1 MGTVSVEGAGAYEE
15 ASETLAIRPY
25 VVGVAS
31 TYVQNS
37 LQTTWLASGLAA
49 PTHSGGQSLGR
60 QSTHSAVT
68 RQVASNLKMIVA
80 AVGA

>member
-1 MGTVSVEGAGAYEE
+1 MEGAGAYEE

-37 LQTTWLASGLAA
+37 LQIAWLASGLAA
-49 PTHSGGQSLGR
+49 PAHSGDQS
-60 QSTHSAVT
+60 
-68 RQVASNLKMIVA
+68 
-80 AVGA
+80 

>member
-1 MGTVSVEGAGAYEE
+1 VEGAEAYEE

-25 VVGVAS
+25 AVVVES

-37 LQTTWLASGLAA
+37 LQIASLTLGRAA
-49 PTHSGGQSLGR
+49 HAHLGDQSLGR

-68 RQVASNLKMIVA
+68 RQAASNLKMIVA